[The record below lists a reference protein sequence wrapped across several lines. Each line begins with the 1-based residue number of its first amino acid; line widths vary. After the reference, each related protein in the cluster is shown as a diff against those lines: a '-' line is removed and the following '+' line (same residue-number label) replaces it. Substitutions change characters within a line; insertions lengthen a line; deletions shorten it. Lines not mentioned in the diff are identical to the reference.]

1 MNIDDLNKIKEVEVP
16 PFLFTRI
23 QQKIESSKN
32 ETGNLSKV
40 VRWSVSL
47 ALAFI
52 IFLNIN
58 LIVNY
63 NKDSANVKSFAQS
76 MDLITDNSLYK

>member
-23 QQKIESSKN
+23 QLKIESSSN

-52 IFLNIN
+52 ISLNIN

-63 NKDSANVKSFAQS
+63 NKDSVNVKSFAQS